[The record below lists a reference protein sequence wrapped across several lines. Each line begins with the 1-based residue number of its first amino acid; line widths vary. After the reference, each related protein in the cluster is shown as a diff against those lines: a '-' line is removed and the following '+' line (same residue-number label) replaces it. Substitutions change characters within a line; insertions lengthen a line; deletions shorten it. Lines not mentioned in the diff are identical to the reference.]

1 MAVAAPPRPDTDE
14 LRAVIEHLAGITR
27 PPASQGEREAA
38 EWIAERL
45 RKQGLDPRVEEEP
58 AHGTYWWPLGILAG
72 LGLLGGVASLRG
84 RRWLGVALGA
94 FAAPAMYDDVTGG
107 AQWFR
112 RRFLPQRTTW
122 NVVAEAGDP
131 EASQTLVLLAHHDAA
146 NQGVV
151 FDPGPS
157 QWYSRAFPWL
167 AKRQKSWPPL
177 FIGMVGGPALVALGS
192 LLRDRGAVRAGAGA
206 ALLTLAG
213 MIDIGRRSSVPGA
226 NDNLTAVAVL
236 IALARA
242 LRERPVEGLRVLLVS
257 CGAEESLQ
265 EGMQG
270 FARRHFPALSPL
282 STRVLCLETLG
293 SGDLT
298 LAESEGM
305 VVRRHFDR
313 DLKDLVW
320 DCARAAGVRLQRGY
334 HLVFASDGLIALRA
348 GYRTALLGSLNEHKV
363 PANYHWPTDVPE
375 NVDYD
380 GVADSVTLTE
390 AVIRRLAADG
400 GSTGE

>member
-1 MAVAAPPRPDTDE
+1 MAVAAPAGPDIAE
-14 LRAVIEHLAGITR
+14 LQAVIEHLAAIRR
-27 PPASQGEREAA
+27 PPASEGERAAA

-45 RKQGLDPRVEEEP
+45 LEHGLEPRIEEEP
-58 AHGTYWWPLGILAG
+58 AHGTYWWPLGISAG
-72 LGLLGGVASLRG
+72 LGLLGGLASLRG
-84 RRWLGVALGA
+84 RRGLGALLGA
-94 FAAPAMYDDVTGG
+94 FATRALYDDVTGG

-131 EASQTLVLLAHHDAA
+131 DATQTLVLLAHHDAA
-146 NQGVV
+146 NQGLV

-157 QWYSRAFPWL
+157 RWYFQTFPGL
-167 AKRQKSWPPL
+167 ARRQRSWPPL
-177 FIGMVGGPALVALGS
+177 FIGMVGAHALIALGS
-192 LLRDRGAVRAGAGA
+192 LLGDRGAVRLGTGA
-206 ALLTLAG
+206 ALLTVAG
-213 MIDIGRRSSVPGA
+213 MVDIGRRGPVPGA
-226 NDNLTAVAVL
+226 NDNLTAVAAI
-236 IALARA
+236 IALARV
-242 LRERPVEGLRVLLVS
+242 LRERPVGGLRVLLVS

-282 STRVLCLETLG
+282 STRFLCLETLG

-298 LAESEGM
+298 LPESEGM

-313 DLKDLVW
+313 DFKELVW

-334 HLVFASDGLIALRA
+334 HLVFASDALIALRG
-348 GYRTALLGSLNEHKV
+348 GYCTALLGSLNEYKV

-375 NVDYD
+375 NVHYG
-380 GVADSVTLTE
+380 GVADSVRLCE
-390 AVIRRLAADG
+390 AVIHRLAAG
-400 GSTGE
+400 GTSARQ